1 MQLQLPK
8 TGLTMAMT
16 CCDMEDQTQDV
27 NFLPSTP
34 TYDTSDFVFFRT
46 NTDQREFS
54 SAQAMPVQHDYLQTA
69 PSPSG
74 TATRTVQQ
82 PGNKPM
88 FSSDSVTTSGQPV
101 PNKHTPVSKITASS
115 SCPAKRDATA
125 SPKLPPPVAP
135 RRKLPQH
142 LFAPLSRAV
151 AKSGPVF
158 PPAIP
163 SSASQPSSLLQALM
177 ERDAEQRSLEHQMQM
192 QAVTAAFGADLRSVR
207 QGSAPVSSAH
217 ALLHK
222 LSMHR
227 GVSCKE

>member
-27 NFLPSTP
+27 NFLPSSP
-34 TYDTSDFVFFRT
+34 SYDASNFVFFRT
-46 NTDQREFS
+46 STDQREFS
-54 SAQAMPVQHDYLQTA
+54 SAPAMPVQHDYLQTA
-69 PSPSG
+69 PSPGG
-74 TATRTVQQ
+74 TAAETVQQ
-82 PGNKPM
+82 PSNKPM

-101 PNKHTPVSKITASS
+101 LNKPTPVSKITASS
-115 SCPAKRDATA
+115 ASLAKHDAAAT
-125 SPKLPPPVAP
+125 PMLPPPAAP

-163 SSASQPSSLLQALM
+163 SSASQPTSLLQALM
-177 ERDAEQRSLEHQMQM
+177 EHDAAQRSVEQQAQM
-192 QAVTAAFGADLRSVR
+192 QAVTAALGADLRSAR